1 MFLRQGCRRRRKGK
15 RLYKGYVSE
24 KQKGA
29 GLPHTFNTPCLTRQ
43 SKGNLVT
50 GTLAP
55 QQLIAAYGVV
65 HSDRLIAGEINGGY
79 NAPAAGG
86 PAY

>member
-1 MFLRQGCRRRRKGK
+1 
-15 RLYKGYVSE
+15 VSE
-24 KQKGA
+24 KQA
-29 GLPHTFNTPCLTRQ
+29 GVRLPYTFNTLCLTRQ

-65 HSDRLIAGEINGGY
+65 PSDRLAAGEINGGY

>member
-1 MFLRQGCRRRRKGK
+1 MSLQ
-15 RLYKGYVSE
+15 GYVSE
-24 KQKGA
+24 KQAGA
-29 GLPHTFNTPCLTRQ
+29 RLPYTFNTPCLTRQ
-43 SKGNLVT
+43 SKGNLAA

-55 QQLIAAYGVV
+55 QQLIAAQCVV
-65 HSDRLIAGEINGGY
+65 PSDRLAAGEINGGN

>member
-1 MFLRQGCRRRRKGK
+1 
-15 RLYKGYVSE
+15 VSE

-29 GLPHTFNTPCLTRQ
+29 RLPYTFNMPCLTRQ

-55 QQLIAAYGVV
+55 QQLIAAQCVG
-65 HSDRLIAGEINGGY
+65 HSDRLAAGEINGGN
-79 NAPAAGG
+79 NAPAVGG